1 MKRIFRKMI
10 VTLVRAPKKL
20 FLIDGVGALL
30 TAILLLTIRTQYQQ
44 DFGMPAN
51 VLSFLILMAG
61 VFCSYSF
68 GCFFLAHNRWRF
80 FLKIIAIA
88 NLLYACTTGF
98 LILYFNREMTPFG
111 LTYFSLE
118 IGVILALVMI
128 ELKVLQESKEQ
139 TLQSKTEKYEHFKP

>member
-10 VTLVRAPKKL
+10 VTLVRSPKKL

-68 GCFFLAHNRWRF
+68 GCFLLVRKQWQS
-80 FLKIIAIA
+80 FLKFIAIA
-88 NLLYACTTGF
+88 NFLYACSTCF
-98 LILYFNREMTPFG
+98 LIFYLNQTITTLG
-111 LTYFSLE
+111 VIYFSLE
-118 IGVILALVMI
+118 IGVILALVII